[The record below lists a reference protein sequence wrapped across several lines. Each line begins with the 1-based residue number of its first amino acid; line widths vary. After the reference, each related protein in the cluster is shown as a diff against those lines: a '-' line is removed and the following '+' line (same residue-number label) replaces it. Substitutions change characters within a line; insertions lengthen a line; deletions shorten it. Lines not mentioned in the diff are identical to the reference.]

1 MGKELFKNIP
11 SKVGDLVNDVRTGRI
26 GLPDLQRPFVWK
38 DNKVRELFD
47 SLLKGYPIGYI
58 MLWESPVDYES
69 KKSTIGDNSKTYED
83 PKELVIDGQQRL
95 TALVA
100 AMFAVKVKD
109 KNFVDREIKISYNP
123 LTCEFAVWS
132 QAYEKDTEW
141 ISRISDVFLA
151 KEDNSISSLRRRFI
165 KEANESRGKKGL
177 PLLTDEEEDKIEDN
191 INTLLNLTDY
201 ESRGK
206 KGLPLLTDEEE
217 DKIEDNINTLLNL
230 TDYSLPTLEI
240 SYTADEEDV
249 ADIFVRVN
257 SGGQK
262 LTENN
267 FIQTLIS
274 VYENETSDTINTFA
288 AASRIPAAN
297 TSYNTLLAI
306 EPSHLIRMAVGV
318 GFRRAR
324 LRYAYMLLRGK
335 NLETGKF
342 SAEERHENLQTFKK
356 ALDKV
361 MNLNN
366 WHGFINI
373 LAEAGYISDKLIA
386 SSNAVVFSYVLYLI
400 AKYDYKLNATQLK
413 KCISKWF
420 FMSTITYFY
429 TGSTESEVEKQFADL
444 RDIHTAA
451 EFVAYIDRV
460 IETHFTD
467 DYFNLTLPNE
477 LNSAAAIS
485 PAWYGY
491 VAAQIVLNTP
501 MLFSNTP
508 VSKYFILGSS
518 GTKNA
523 IDKHHI
529 FPKNYLTGIGVDN
542 DRDRNQIANFTYL
555 DYATNI
561 EISDKAPQDYVAYY
575 RQKLGEEGY
584 RKTCKEHALPDNFES
599 MEYMEFLRQRR
610 ILMAQTVRKAYQRLC
625 T

>member
-11 SKVGDLVNDVRTGRI
+11 SKVGDLVKDVRNGRI

-47 SLLKGYPIGYI
+47 SMLKGYPIGYI
-58 MLWESPVDYES
+58 MLWESPADYES
-69 KKSTIGDNSKTYED
+69 KKSSIGNNDKTYDE

-109 KNFVDREIKISYNP
+109 KNFVEREIKISYNP

-132 QAYEKDTEW
+132 QAYEKDPEW

-151 KEDNSISSLRRRFI
+151 KEDNSISSLRRRYI
-165 KEANESRGKKGL
+165 KEANESRLKKEVS
-177 PLLTDEEEDKIEDN
+177 LLTDTEEDKIEDN
-191 INTLLNLTDY
+191 INALLNL
-201 ESRGK
+201 
-206 KGLPLLTDEEE
+206 L
-217 DKIEDNINTLLNL
+217 
-230 TDYSLPTLEI
+230 DYSLPTLEI
-240 SYTADEEDV
+240 SYNADEEDV

-274 VYENETSDTINTFA
+274 VYENETSDRINAFSA
-288 AASRIPAAN
+288 ESRIPANN
-297 TSYNTLLAI
+297 TSYNTLLAV

-342 SAEERHENLQTFKK
+342 SAEERSENLRIFKD

-373 LAEAGYISDKLIA
+373 VGEAGYISSKLIA

-400 AKYDYKLNATQLK
+400 AKYDYKLDAAQLK

-420 FMSTITYFY
+420 FMSSITYFY
-429 TGSTESEVEKQFADL
+429 TGSTETAVEKQFADL
-444 RDIHTAA
+444 RDVHSTAD
-451 EFVAYIDRV
+451 FISYIDRV
-460 IETHFTD
+460 IETRFTD
-467 DYFNLTLPNE
+467 DYFRLTLPNE

-485 PAWYGY
+485 SVWYGY
-491 VAAQIVLNTP
+491 VAAQIILSTP

-508 VSKYFILGSS
+508 VSKYFVLGSS

-529 FPKNYLTGIGVDN
+529 FPKNYLTTIGFDT
-542 DRDRNQIANFTYL
+542 DRDRNQIANYTYL
-555 DYATNI
+555 EFSTNI
-561 EISDKAPQDYVAYY
+561 EISDKPPIDYVSYY
-575 RQKLGEEGY
+575 RHKLGEEGY
-584 RKTCKEHALPDNFES
+584 RKACEDHALPDNFEN
-599 MEYMEFLRQRR
+599 MEYMDFLSQRR
-610 ILMAQTVRKAYQRLC
+610 ILMEKTVQKAYQRLC
-625 T
+625 G

>member
-11 SKVGDLVNDVRTGRI
+11 SKVGDLVKDVRNGRI
-26 GLPDLQRPFVWK
+26 GLPDLQRPFVWR

-47 SLLKGYPIGYI
+47 SMLKGYPIGYI
-58 MLWESPVDYES
+58 MLWESPADYES
-69 KKSTIGDNSKTYED
+69 KKSTIGDNSKTYEE

-109 KNFVDREIKISYNP
+109 KNFADREIKISYNP
-123 LTCEFAVWS
+123 LTREFAVWS

-165 KEANESRGKKGL
+165 KEANEGRSKKEL
-177 PLLTDEEEDKIEDN
+177 PLLTDEEEDRIEDN
-191 INTLLNLTDY
+191 INALLNL
-201 ESRGK
+201 S
-206 KGLPLLTDEEE
+206 
-217 DKIEDNINTLLNL
+217 
-230 TDYSLPTLEI
+230 DYSLPTLEI

-257 SGGQK
+257 SGGQS

-274 VYENETSDTINTFA
+274 VYENETSDKINAFA
-288 AASRIPAAN
+288 AASRVPAAN

-318 GFRRAR
+318 GFKRAR

-342 SAEERHENLQTFKK
+342 SDEVRHENLQIFKD

-366 WHGFINI
+366 WHSFINI
-373 LAEAGYISDKLIA
+373 VAEAGYISDKLIA
-386 SSNAVVFSYVLYLI
+386 SSNAIVFSYVLYLI
-400 AKYDYKLNATQLK
+400 AKYDYKLDAAQLK

-444 RDIHTAA
+444 RDVHTAA
-451 EFVAYIDRV
+451 EFIAYIDRV

-467 DYFNLTLPNE
+467 DYFSLTLPNE
-477 LNSAAAIS
+477 LNSAA
-485 PAWYGY
+485 
-491 VAAQIVLNTP
+491 
-501 MLFSNTP
+501 
-508 VSKYFILGSS
+508 
-518 GTKNA
+518 
-523 IDKHHI
+523 
-529 FPKNYLTGIGVDN
+529 
-542 DRDRNQIANFTYL
+542 
-555 DYATNI
+555 
-561 EISDKAPQDYVAYY
+561 
-575 RQKLGEEGY
+575 
-584 RKTCKEHALPDNFES
+584 
-599 MEYMEFLRQRR
+599 FLLHGMDMWQRR
-610 ILMAQTVRKAYQRLC
+610 SC
-625 T
+625 

>member
-11 SKVGDLVNDVRTGRI
+11 SKVGDLVRDVRSGRI

-47 SLLKGYPIGYI
+47 SMLKGYPIGYV

-69 KKSTIGDNSKTYED
+69 RKKPIGDNAKTYEE

-109 KNFVDREIKISYNP
+109 RNFADREIKISYNP
-123 LTCEFAVWS
+123 LTCEFAVWT
-132 QAYEKDTEW
+132 QAYEKDAEW

-151 KEDNSISSLRRRFI
+151 KEDNSISAFRRRFI
-165 KEANESRGKKGL
+165 REVNEGRGKKEL
-177 PLLTDEEEDKIEDN
+177 PQLTPAEEDGIENN
-191 INTLLNLTDY
+191 INALLNL
-201 ESRGK
+201 S
-206 KGLPLLTDEEE
+206 
-217 DKIEDNINTLLNL
+217 
-230 TDYSLPTLEI
+230 DYSLPTLEI

-249 ADIFVRVN
+249 AEIFVRVN
-257 SGGQK
+257 SGGQS

-267 FIQTLIS
+267 FIQTLLS
-274 VYENETSDTINTFA
+274 VYENETSDKINAFA
-288 AASRIPAAN
+288 AASRVPAAN
-297 TSYNTLLAI
+297 TSYNTLLAV

-318 GFRRAR
+318 GFKRAR

-335 NLETGKF
+335 NLETGRF
-342 SAEERHENLQTFKK
+342 SDEVRYENLRIFRD

-373 LAEAGYISDKLIA
+373 AAEAGYISDRLIA

-400 AKYDYKLNATQLK
+400 AKYDYKLDAAQLK

-420 FMSTITYFY
+420 FMSTVTYFY
-429 TGSTESEVEKQFADL
+429 TGSTESEVERQFADL

-451 EFVAYIDRV
+451 TFIAYIDRV

-508 VSKYFILGSS
+508 VSKYFVFGSS

-523 IDKHHI
+523 VDRHHI
-529 FPKNYLTGIGVDN
+529 FPKNYLSGLGFAS
-542 DRDRNQIANFTYL
+542 DRDKNQIANFTYL

-561 EISDKAPQDYVAYY
+561 EISDRAPREYVAAY

-584 RKTCKEHALPDNFES
+584 RKACAEHALPEDFEE
-599 MEYMEFLRQRR
+599 MEYTEFLEKRR
-610 ILMAQTVRKAYQRLC
+610 KLMAQVIRRAYERIK
-625 T
+625 

>member
-165 KEANESRGKKGL
+165 KEANESRC
-177 PLLTDEEEDKIEDN
+177 
-191 INTLLNLTDY
+191 
-201 ESRGK
+201 K

-342 SAEERHENLQTFKK
+342 STEERHENLQTFKK

-373 LAEAGYISDKLIA
+373 LAEAGYI
-386 SSNAVVFSYVLYLI
+386 LYLI

-451 EFVAYIDRV
+451 EFLAYIDRV

>member
-1 MGKELFKNIP
+1 MGAELFKNIP
-11 SKVGDLVNDVRTGRI
+11 SKVDDLVRGVRIGRI
-26 GLPDLQRPFVWK
+26 GLPDLQRPFVWT
-38 DNKVRELFD
+38 DNKVRDLFD
-47 SLLKGYPIGYI
+47 SMMKGYPIGYVMI
-58 MLWESPVDYES
+58 WESPADYET
-69 KKSTIGDNSKTYED
+69 KKNVIGKNEKIHDE

-100 AMFAVKVKD
+100 AMYGVVVKD
-109 KNFVDREIKISYNP
+109 KNFADKEIKISFNP
-123 LTCEFAVWS
+123 LTREFAVWTP
-132 QAYEKDTEW
+132 AYERDTEW

-151 KEDNSISSLRRRFI
+151 KEQNSIISLRRKFI
-165 KEANESRGKKGL
+165 KDANEGRAKKNLGE
-177 PLLTDEEEDKIEDN
+177 LTEDEETTIEDS
-191 INTLLNLTDY
+191 INALLNLSDF
-201 ESRGK
+201 
-206 KGLPLLTDEEE
+206 
-217 DKIEDNINTLLNL
+217 
-230 TDYSLPTLEI
+230 SLPTLEI
-240 SYTADEEDV
+240 QYNADEEAV

-274 VYENETSDTINTFA
+274 VYENDTSDRINEFSEK
-288 AASRIPAAN
+288 SRIPADN

-335 NLETGKF
+335 NLKTGKF
-342 SAEERHENLQTFKK
+342 SAEERQANLDKFKD

-373 LAEAGYISDKLIA
+373 VGEAGYISNKLIA

-400 AKYDYKLNATQLK
+400 AKYDYKLDAISLR

-429 TGSTESEVEKQFADL
+429 TGSTESEVENQFADL
-444 RDIHTAA
+444 RDVNTAE
-451 EFVAYIDRV
+451 EFIAYIDRV
-460 IETHFTD
+460 ISTRFTD
-467 DYFNLTLPNE
+467 DYFNLTLPSE

-485 PAWYGY
+485 PAWNGY
-491 VAAQIVLNTP
+491 IAAQIVLNNP

-508 VSKYFILGSS
+508 VSKYFIIGSS

-529 FPKNYLTGIGVDN
+529 FPKHYLEQIGYTN
-542 DRDRNQIANFTYL
+542 DRDRNQLANFTYL
-555 DYATNI
+555 DYVTNI
-561 EISDKAPQDYVAYY
+561 DISDKAPADYVNAY
-575 RQKLGEEGY
+575 RQKLGDEGY
-584 RKTCKEHALPDNFES
+584 KKTCEQNALPENFEN
-599 MEYMEFLRQRR
+599 MEYPEFLEKRRQ
-610 ILMAQTVRKAYQRLC
+610 LMAQLVRKAYMELC
-625 T
+625 K

>member
-11 SKVGDLVNDVRTGRI
+11 SKVGDLVKDVRNGRI

-47 SLLKGYPIGYI
+47 SMLKGYPIGYI
-58 MLWESPVDYES
+58 MLWESPSDYES
-69 KKSTIGDNSKTYED
+69 KKSSIGDNQKTYDE

-100 AMFAVKVKD
+100 AMYGINVKD
-109 KNFVDREIKISYNP
+109 KNFTDREIKISYNP
-123 LTCEFAVWS
+123 LTREFAVWS
-132 QAYEKDTEW
+132 QAYERDSEW

-151 KEDNSISSLRRRFI
+151 KEDNSISSLRRHFI
-165 KEANESRGKKGL
+165 KEVNEGRTKKGIE
-177 PLLTDEEEDKIEDN
+177 LLTDEEEDLIEDN
-191 INTLLNLTDY
+191 INALLNL
-201 ESRGK
+201 S
-206 KGLPLLTDEEE
+206 
-217 DKIEDNINTLLNL
+217 
-230 TDYSLPTLEI
+230 DYSLPTLEI
-240 SYTADEEDV
+240 NYSADEEDV

-257 SGGQK
+257 SGGQS

-274 VYENETSDTINTFA
+274 VYENETSDKINDFA
-288 AASRIPAAN
+288 SKSRIPAEN

-306 EPSHLIRMAVGV
+306 EPAHLIRMAVGV
-318 GFRRAR
+318 GFKRAR

-342 SAEERHENLQTFKK
+342 SDEERTENLRIFKD

-373 LAEAGYISDKLIA
+373 VAEAGYISDKLIA

-400 AKYDYKLNATQLK
+400 AKYDYKLDAAQLK

-444 RDIHTAA
+444 RDIHTAS
-451 EFVAYIDRV
+451 EFIAYIDNV

-467 DYFNLTLPNE
+467 DYFNLTLPSE

-491 VAAQIVLNTP
+491 IASQIVLNTP

-508 VSKYFILGSS
+508 VSKYFVLGSS

-529 FPKNYLTGIGVDN
+529 FPKNHLKQIGYFS
-542 DRDRNQIANFTYL
+542 DRDRNNIANFTYL

-561 EISDKAPQDYVAYY
+561 EISDDSPQDYVAKF
-575 RQKLGEEGY
+575 REKLGEDGY
-584 RKTCKEHALPDNFES
+584 VKTCNDHALPQNFES
-599 MEYMEFLRQRR
+599 MEYLEFLEKRR
-610 ILMAQTVRKAYQRLC
+610 VLMAQIVKKAYRELC
-625 T
+625 K